1 VTPEE
6 LLFAAVRQA
15 INDAEGAAGTPDHL
29 LDLQAAAA
37 VGAARRLG
45 WVHGAGWEYAL
56 MDGDVTVQ
64 LGFNTESQA
73 RVWAAEQG
81 TRLVVERRRV
91 GVWERLP

>member
-1 VTPEE
+1 MTPEE

-37 VGAARRLG
+37 VGAVGRLG
-45 WVHGAGWEYAL
+45 WVFAAGWEYAV
-56 MDGDVTVQ
+56 MAGDVTAA

-73 RVWAAEQG
+73 QAWIDEHPGRY
-81 TRLVVERRRV
+81 VVERRPV
-91 GVWERLP
+91 GVWER